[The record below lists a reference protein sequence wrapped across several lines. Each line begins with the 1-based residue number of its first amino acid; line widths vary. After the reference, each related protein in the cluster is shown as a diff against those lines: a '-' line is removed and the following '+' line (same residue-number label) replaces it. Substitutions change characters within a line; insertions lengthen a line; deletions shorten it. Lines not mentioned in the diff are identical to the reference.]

1 VQSAEHGEP
10 SQRLL
15 REHRAR
21 ALVLLLLVAA
31 AVAAA
36 ASEPAHRLTDAVTG
50 WVREVLGSHAVA
62 GAVVFVLL
70 SAASAMVVFFS
81 ASVITPVAVS
91 LLGPGVTLLLL
102 WLGWVLG
109 GVTAYAIGRFLGH
122 RVAGWFVSAERL
134 REYEA
139 RARRL
144 VTFPHV
150 LLFQLAVPSEI
161 PGYVLGLAGC
171 RFRPFLLGVALAEL
185 PFAVGAVYLGESF
198 LRRNYVALA
207 ALGIAG
213 VAWSWFAVRTLAAR
227 WAAAANETPGST
239 SASRPARPT
248 AH

>member
-1 VQSAEHGEP
+1 MTTGGPDSTSREH
-10 SQRLL
+10 RLL

-36 ASEPAHRLTDAVTG
+36 ASEPVHRLTGVVIA
-50 WVREVLGSHAVA
+50 WVNEVLGSHAVA

-81 ASVITPVAVS
+81 AAVVTPVAVTVF
-91 LLGPGVTLLLL
+91 GPLATLLLL
-102 WLGWVLG
+102 GLGWILG
-109 GVTAYAIGRFLGH
+109 GATSYAIGRFLGH
-122 RVAGWFVSAERL
+122 RVAGWFVSSERL
-134 REYEA
+134 RAYEA
-139 RARRL
+139 RAARL
-144 VTFPHV
+144 VTFRHV

-171 RFRPFLLGVALAEL
+171 RFRPFLFGVALAEL
-185 PFAVGAVYLGESF
+185 PFAAGAVYLGESF
-198 LRRNYVALA
+198 LRRKYVALV
-207 ALGIAG
+207 ALGLAG

-227 WAAAANETPGST
+227 WAAAGEP
-239 SASRPARPT
+239 PARQGHA